1 MTERNYIGSYE
12 NRSFC
17 NIIYNKQHI
26 FTFCELIIVLTHPNF
41 NFIYRYI
48 YFYNNNNN
56 NNNNNNK
63 YSSP

>member
-26 FTFCELIIVLTHPNF
+26 FTFCELIIEGINNTNHK
-41 NFIYRYI
+41 RYKWI
-48 YFYNNNNN
+48 IIYNNHINICSINFCT
-56 NNNNNNK
+56 
-63 YSSP
+63 